1 MKLWDLLL
9 TGAIAAIAVR
19 YLYRRFTAN
28 RGCTCGSSSCCS
40 AHNCNHLPAVKGP
53 QAIETKPV
61 TNETNTATPVSCSD
75 QP

>member
-9 TGAIAAIAVR
+9 TGTIVAIAVW

-40 AHNCNHLPAVKGP
+40 AKGCNHLPAVKGP
-53 QAIETKPV
+53 KI
-61 TNETNTATPVSCSD
+61 NEPNP
-75 QP
+75 